1 MQLALDTRERW
12 IEPVL
17 PGTPLGPGDR
27 VGRYEI
33 VEQVGEGGMG
43 IVYRAV
49 SREPVHRDVA
59 LKLCKAPLD
68 AQEVIRRF
76 EAERQALATMD
87 HPAIAT
93 LLDGGTTEAGQP
105 YFVMEFVD
113 GKPLDV
119 YADQQRLTVG
129 ERLELFAEI
138 CDAVQHAHQNGII
151 HRDLKP
157 TNMLVTER
165 DGRPHPKVI
174 DFGVAKAMAQPL
186 TERTLFT
193 HFGALIGTP
202 AYMSPEQLKSG
213 AASVDTR
220 SDVYSLGAVLYQL
233 ITGAAL
239 VDMRCAREAGFDE
252 IRRVICEEEPKSLV
266 ERIRAAGNSAS
277 ELAASRKTDVRGLL
291 RGVQGDLE
299 WIVRRSVAKERN
311 ERYSSA
317 AELASDVRRLLAGE
331 PTLAHPPS
339 FGYQLRKLMSRHRVP
354 FTAGGLAAV
363 VALAFLVVLMVQN
376 QRLEKARERAERTS
390 RFLGGMLVWLDPS
403 VIDSA
408 TVSLEQVLDE
418 ASRRLKDELADA
430 PDVSLD
436 LHAALGEAY
445 LRQGRLG
452 RAIEH
457 AQAALDLARTL
468 HDEPKITSG
477 IANLAT
483 ATYLAGRP
491 KEARPLA
498 QEAIDRLEREPVR
511 QEQELALMYG
521 LLGEAAYRL
530 GDLRES
536 ARRLDQALEIQE
548 RHLHASSTPA
558 DFDLAR
564 RLSTSGAIAW
574 RLGEKQKARTRLERA
589 LAVLLTDVGHNE
601 AQRAWTLIELAS
613 IDRADGRFD
622 ASEHR
627 LEEAI
632 SIYATLW
639 GVDSHLTQTART
651 RQGEAAL
658 ERFQLA
664 RADALLSSALARLEV
679 VRGADKSETIAA
691 RGMLAAVHA
700 ERNAPDE
707 ALRLIAV
714 NAPLFQAQ
722 AQEIERR
729 PHGEI
734 RDLLTSASALLAL
747 GRAAQAEA
755 AARDALA
762 LVQLHVG
769 EQHGLA
775 AQARNSRARA
785 LRASGAF
792 DEALRE
798 AQLASEIAAATWRDD
813 DLVRAQIELT
823 LGEILLTQDRC
834 EQARPLLETARAVLN
849 PVLVE
854 PSATR
859 ERVREIG
866 SLLSRQCLNR

>member
-1 MQLALDTRERW
+1 MQLALDSQERS
-12 IEPVL
+12 IGPVL
-17 PGTPLGPGDR
+17 RGSPLGRGDR

-49 SREPVHRDVA
+49 SREPVHREVA

-68 AQEVIRRF
+68 AHEVISRF

-93 LLDGGTTEAGQP
+93 LLDGGTTETGQP

-113 GKPLDV
+113 GKPVDL
-119 YADQQRLTVG
+119 YADQHRLSLS
-129 ERLELFAEI
+129 ERLELFAGV

-151 HRDLKP
+151 HRDIKP
-157 TNMLVTER
+157 TNVLVTER
-165 DGRPHPKVI
+165 DGRPQPKVI

-193 HFGALIGTP
+193 QFGVLIGTP

-239 VDMRCAREAGFDE
+239 VDMRRAREAGFDE
-252 IRRVICEEEPKSLV
+252 IRRVICDEEPSSLA
-266 ERIRAAGNSAS
+266 ERIRAWGHSAS
-277 ELAASRKTDVRGLL
+277 ELAASRKTDLRGLL

-299 WIVRRSVAKERN
+299 WIVRRSIAKERN

-331 PTLAHPPS
+331 PTIAHPPS

-354 FTAGGLAAV
+354 FIAGGLAAV

-403 VIDSA
+403 EIDSA

-418 ASRRLKDELADA
+418 ASRRLKVELADA

-436 LHAALGEAY
+436 VHAALGDAY
-445 LRQGRLG
+445 LRQGRLE
-452 RAIEH
+452 RAAEH
-457 AQAALDLARTL
+457 LQAALDLARAL
-468 HDEPKITSG
+468 QDASKITSG
-477 IANLAT
+477 IADLAT

-511 QEQELALMYG
+511 QEEQLALMYG

-536 ARRLDQALEIQE
+536 GRRLDQALEIQE
-548 RHLHASSTPA
+548 RFTQATGAPA
-558 DFDLAR
+558 GFDLAR
-564 RLSTSGAIAW
+564 RLGTSGAIAW

-589 LAVLLTDVGHNE
+589 LAVLLTDEGHNE

-622 ASEHR
+622 ASERR
-627 LEEAI
+627 LEEAV

-639 GVDSHLTQTART
+639 GADSHLTHTARM

-658 ERFQLA
+658 ERFQVA
-664 RADALLSSALARLEV
+664 RAEALISSALARLEV
-679 VRGADKSETIAA
+679 VRGVNRPETIAA
-691 RGMLAAVHA
+691 RGLLAAVQI
-700 ERNAPDE
+700 ERGAPDQ
-707 ALRLIAV
+707 ALRLVAI

-722 AQEIERR
+722 AKEIERR

-734 RDLLTSASALLAL
+734 RDLLTSACAQMAL
-747 GRAAQAEA
+747 GRAAEAEA

-769 EQHGLA
+769 EQHALA
-775 AQARNSRARA
+775 AQARNTLARA
-785 LRASGAF
+785 LRASGAL

-798 AQLASEIAAATWRDD
+798 AQLASQIAAAHLRDG

-823 LGEILLTQDRC
+823 VGELLLAQGRC

-859 ERVREIG
+859 ERVRDTEG
-866 SLLSRQCLNR
+866 LLRRQCLNR